1 MPLYFF
7 SVSTDDA
14 KEGFSL
20 RDETEA
26 RSHAKRLADSL
37 GAKLPESVLP
47 LMLTI
52 TDEGGEKLFEQEI
65 SR

>member
-1 MPLYFF
+1 
-7 SVSTDDA
+7 
-14 KEGFSL
+14 
-20 RDETEA
+20 
-26 RSHAKRLADSL
+26 L

-47 LMLTI
+47 LTLTV